1 MDDHVTFSLSYEQLT
16 LITEQY
22 IKTCIENATGASGR
36 EADIEMDW
44 ARASLEHWYL
54 LAQAGN
60 APETR
65 VDADRLR
72 MAGLIWYPLPEVEQ
86 P

>member
-1 MDDHVTFSLSYEQLT
+1 MDNEVTFSLSYEQLT
-16 LITEQY
+16 TITEQY
-22 IKTCIENATGASGR
+22 ITECIQRAMNVSAR

-44 ARASLEHWYL
+44 ARASLDHWYL
-54 LAQAGN
+54 LAQACN

-72 MAGLIWYPLPEVEQ
+72 MTELIWRTSSEEERT
-86 P
+86 